1 MWQLRKFTIHK
12 AIFGMKICKNW
23 NKWVFNGKAQLYVKK
38 WMPIGGSSEKVKNCD
53 KNKAI

>member
-1 MWQLRKFTIHK
+1 
-12 AIFGMKICKNW
+12 MKICINW